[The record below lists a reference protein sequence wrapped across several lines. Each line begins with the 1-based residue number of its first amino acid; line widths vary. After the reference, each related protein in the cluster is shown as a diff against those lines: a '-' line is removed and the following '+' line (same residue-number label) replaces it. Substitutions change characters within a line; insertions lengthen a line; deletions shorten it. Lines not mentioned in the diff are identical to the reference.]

1 MVGRAG
7 RPQFDTEAT
16 AVIMTRLQDKVRIT
30 LTSNYGLKCCQTDLS
45 ELYLIGR
52 TVTFGI

>member
-16 AVIMTRLQDKVRIT
+16 AVIMTRFCDKVMNEFQFICLGGEFQKRA
-30 LTSNYGLKCCQTDLS
+30 SYK
-45 ELYLIGR
+45 Y
-52 TVTFGI
+52 TV